1 MHLTH
6 MILLKLGNSPP
17 AQHLIDTHQND
28 EDLRGDILFVAK
40 EIVDEFQD
48 RVFDYYMPGDVVLSR
63 DCLQSFIAKIEGVRR
78 HQLEEMERHLQF
90 ISRVASDL
98 RKLFEEFKTGTYPGW
113 AWDLRRFAELAYG
126 DYTFDS
132 CFFDAERWTAAIT
145 DRTIDDIKKSPDIW
159 ALVYFD
165 MHN

>member
-6 MILLKLGNSPP
+6 MILLKLGDSS
-17 AQHLIDTHQND
+17 QRSIDMNQND
-28 EDLRGDILFVAK
+28 EDLREDILYEAN
-40 EIVDEFQD
+40 EIVKEFQD

-78 HQLEEMERHLQF
+78 YQLEEMERHLQVA
-90 ISRVASDL
+90 SRVSSDL
-98 RKLFEEFKTGTYPGW
+98 GRLFEEVKAGIPPRW

-132 CFFDAERWTAAIT
+132 CFFDAEYWTSAIT